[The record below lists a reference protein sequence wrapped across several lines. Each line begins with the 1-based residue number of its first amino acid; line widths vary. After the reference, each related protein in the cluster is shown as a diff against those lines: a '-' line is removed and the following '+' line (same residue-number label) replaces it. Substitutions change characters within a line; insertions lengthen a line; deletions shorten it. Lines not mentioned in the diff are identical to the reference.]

1 MMNLGELQ
9 YDFRCVVLSPPRLFQ
24 CRIIDY
30 RCEKMLQEG
39 LLDEVAYLLRSGI
52 LPLNSVAAR
61 SIGYRHAIQ
70 FLQDEKFKE
79 RDLIKFL
86 GEFSAASRQFSGR
99 QITWFKQEK
108 LFYPMNIIS
117 NSKTNPTLDIDL
129 KSIIKS
135 IVDLYEMPFD
145 QWQELLATDHQNR
158 KEQTLYNEEK
168 KQLQQYQSIA
178 RIFTN
183 SRVINQFLDSFKKS
197 YFDPDIS
204 SKRFE

>member
-1 MMNLGELQ
+1 
-9 YDFRCVVLSPPRLFQ
+9 
-24 CRIIDY
+24 
-30 RCEKMLQEG
+30 
-39 LLDEVAYLLRSGI
+39 
-52 LPLNSVAAR
+52 
-61 SIGYRHAIQ
+61 
-70 FLQDEKFKE
+70 
-79 RDLIKFL
+79 
-86 GEFSAASRQFSGR
+86 
-99 QITWFKQEK
+99 
-108 LFYPMNIIS
+108 MNIIS

-158 KEQTLYNEEK
+158 KDQTLYSEEK

-183 SRVINQFLDSFKKS
+183 SGMINQFLDNFKKS